1 MRCFE
6 GGPEGEP
13 LRHRPIRMTHDRE
26 NDAAFEDFLEL
37 WRKLLADSLVP
48 GTVVVVEGERD
59 RRSLRRL
66 GLAGAIVAVH
76 EGQTLSGTAQ
86 RLTATSRRVILLTDW
101 DSEGGRLAHRL
112 KEFLSAER
120 LDLDLDYRRRLASAL
135 RGELVHVEGL
145 AGWARRNAER
155 AQGVDRVAA
164 RPRRLGGT
172 RGPYGMTLDWVRRV
186 SRRLRARDGR
196 NRSVPLPDQ
205 RRPRPSVPALVKP
218 R

>member
-1 MRCFE
+1 
-6 GGPEGEP
+6 
-13 LRHRPIRMTHDRE
+13 MTHDRE

-120 LDLDLDYRRRLASAL
+120 LDLDLDYRLATRVGPPWRAGPRGGPRRMGQAK
-135 RGELVHVEGL
+135 RGTT
-145 AGWARRNAER
+145 
-155 AQGVDRVAA
+155 QGVDRVAA